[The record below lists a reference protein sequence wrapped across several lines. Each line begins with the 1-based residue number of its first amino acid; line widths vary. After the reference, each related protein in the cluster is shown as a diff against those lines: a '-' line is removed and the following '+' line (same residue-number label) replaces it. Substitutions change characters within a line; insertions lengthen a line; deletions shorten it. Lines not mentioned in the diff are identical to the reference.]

1 MRNRFHEPRSD
12 TPSPRRLDDV
22 NANKSLYG
30 NKRETPSIRCHEPA
44 QPARTRT
51 PRAPPRSA
59 RRREAGYIGRAGRR
73 EAGYIGR
80 AGRRE
85 AGYIGRAGRREAGY
99 IGRAGRREAGY
110 ISRAGRRETGPLTV
124 RHLSGVCR
132 LGHERGDCLPGCKKS
147 EIPVGRQDGPRR
159 ASGTRAG
166 PRTGQRLG
174 RYRLGKRHGPWSRGP
189 RQARE
194 QPEAQK
200 SFRFRHPSPEPNT
213 GRKRL
218 TWEG

>member
-59 RRREAGYIGRAGRR
+59 RPGDGVHRPGRASRGRGTSAGPVAGKRGTSAGPGVQGTRNIRRAGRRETEYIGRAGRR
-73 EAGYIGR
+73 EA
-80 AGRRE
+80 
-85 AGYIGRAGRREAGY
+85 
-99 IGRAGRREAGY
+99 
-110 ISRAGRRETGPLTV
+110 GPLTV